1 LDVTVGEGGNKKR
14 RDQYSTVPGRRTRKQ
29 IGVEKRVDTEVAG
42 RTRRI
47 AGRLEKL
54 KSRKVAEMLAD
65 DALSGEIT
73 PLLLLLRLSGCLKE
87 R

>member
-1 LDVTVGEGGNKKR
+1 VTVGEGGKRKR
-14 RDQYSTVPGRRTRKQ
+14 RDQNATVPGRRTRKQ
-29 IGVEKRVDTEVAG
+29 IGVEKRVETEVAG

-47 AGRLEKL
+47 AVRLEKP
-54 KSRKVAEMLAD
+54 KSRKVADMLAD
-65 DALSGEIT
+65 DALNGEVT

>member
-1 LDVTVGEGGNKKR
+1 M
-14 RDQYSTVPGRRTRKQ
+14 
-29 IGVEKRVDTEVAG
+29 AG

-54 KSRKVAEMLAD
+54 KSRNVAEMLAD
-65 DALSGEIT
+65 DALNGEVT
-73 PLLLLLRLSGCLKE
+73 PLLLLLRLSECLKG